1 MSDSSA
7 TPPNEQPTTPSA
19 ANAFQQ
25 AAEEQQ
31 PSLVAEFV
39 DFLKE
44 SKAWWLTPIV
54 IVLALVGVLVL
65 LSSSVVAPFIY
76 PIF

>member
-1 MSDSSA
+1 MSEPTP
-7 TPPNEQPTTPSA
+7 TPPNEQPPMSPA
-19 ANAFQQ
+19 ANAFEQ
-25 AAEEQQ
+25 AAEEHQ
-31 PSLVAEFV
+31 PGLVAEFI

>member
-1 MSDSSA
+1 MTDPA
-7 TPPNEQPTTPSA
+7 PTPSNEQPETPRS
-19 ANAFQQ
+19 ANAFEQ
-25 AAEEQQ
+25 AAGEQQ
-31 PSLVAEFV
+31 PGLIAEFV

-44 SKAWWLTPIV
+44 SKAWWLTPII